1 MKVAVYPGTFDPI
14 TNGHID
20 LVGRSLRLF
29 DKLII
34 AVAENPRKKPL
45 FTLAERTAM
54 IKDVFKDQPQV
65 SVDSF
70 KGLTADYARS
80 VKANV
85 ILRGLRALT
94 DFEYEFQMALTNRE
108 LDAEAETVFL
118 MTSKDY
124 AYLNSSIVREVGL
137 FGGDVAKLVPPVVV
151 RYLKKKLNTN
161 KR

>member
-1 MKVAVYPGTFDPI
+1 MKVAVYPGSFDPI

-20 LVGRSLRLF
+20 LIGRSLHLF

-45 FTLAERTAM
+45 FTLTERTAM
-54 IKDVFKDQPQV
+54 IKEVFKGNKKV

-70 KGLTADYARS
+70 QGLTADYSRS
-80 VKANV
+80 IKANV
-85 ILRGLRALT
+85 ILRGLRAIT

-108 LDAEAETVFL
+108 LDAKAETVFL

-151 RYLKKKLNTN
+151 RYLKKKTNTR
-161 KR
+161 KK